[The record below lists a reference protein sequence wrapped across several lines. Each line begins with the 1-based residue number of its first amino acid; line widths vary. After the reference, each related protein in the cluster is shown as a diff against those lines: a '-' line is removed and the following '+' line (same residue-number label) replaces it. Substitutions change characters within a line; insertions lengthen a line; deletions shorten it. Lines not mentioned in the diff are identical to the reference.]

1 MKKSGIARLFA
12 FMQVLYDLTD
22 DEHPKTREEI
32 EELLKKN
39 DIEMNRKTF
48 YTYIE
53 ELKSAGIDV
62 ASKKTDK
69 YYYYINRRQFDF
81 AETKLLIDAV
91 QSARF
96 ITKEKSEELIKKIGK
111 LMSLY
116 QAADLKRKL
125 YMSERTKTVNK
136 NIYKN
141 VDDIH
146 DAIIKNRKISFRY
159 FDYTL
164 DVNHAKKKHYRKQ
177 GKEYV
182 ISPYSLVWAEDN
194 YYVISHYPE
203 HTGLTNFRVD
213 RMDLIQVTNQPREL
227 LSKATGKSDFSIS
240 RYSQNIFSMFS
251 GDVQWISLKFDNDLL
266 NTAIDRFGH
275 HAQMRRNDEHT
286 FIADVEVQVSPT
298 FFAWLFQFGK
308 KVRILSPVSAQ
319 KQYVEYCEAVL
330 QQYRP

>member
-12 FMQVLYDLTD
+12 FMQILYDLTD
-22 DEHPKTREEI
+22 EENPKTREEI
-32 EELLKKN
+32 EDLLKKN

-53 ELKSAGIDV
+53 ELKAAGIDV

-141 VDDIH
+141 VDEIH
-146 DAIIKNRKISFRY
+146 DAIMKTVRYRLDISIIRWMSIIRRKSSIANKVKN
-159 FDYTL
+159 
-164 DVNHAKKKHYRKQ
+164 
-177 GKEYV
+177 
-182 ISPYSLVWAEDN
+182 
-194 YYVISHYPE
+194 
-203 HTGLTNFRVD
+203 
-213 RMDLIQVTNQPREL
+213 M
-227 LSKATGKSDFSIS
+227 
-240 RYSQNIFSMFS
+240 
-251 GDVQWISLKFDNDLL
+251 
-266 NTAIDRFGH
+266 
-275 HAQMRRNDEHT
+275 
-286 FIADVEVQVSPT
+286 
-298 FFAWLFQFGK
+298 
-308 KVRILSPVSAQ
+308 
-319 KQYVEYCEAVL
+319 
-330 QQYRP
+330 

>member
-12 FMQVLYDLTD
+12 FMQILYDLTD

-32 EELLKKN
+32 EDLLKER

-53 ELKSAGIDV
+53 ELKAAGIDV
-62 ASKKTDK
+62 ASRKTDK
-69 YYYYINRRQFDF
+69 YYYYINKRQFDF

-96 ITKEKSEELIKKIGK
+96 ITREKSEELIKKIGK

-141 VDDIH
+141 VDEIH
-146 DAIIKNRKISFRY
+146 DAITKNRKISFRY

-164 DVNHAKKKHYRKQ
+164 DVHHNKKKQYRKQ

-213 RMDLIQVTNQPREL
+213 RMDMIQLTGQTRESL
-227 LSKATGKSDFSIS
+227 AKVTGKSDFSIS

-251 GDVQWISLKFDNDLL
+251 GDVQWVSLRFDNDLL
-266 NTAIDRFGH
+266 NTAIDRFGQ
-275 HAQMRRNDEHT
+275 HAQMKRLDDTT

-298 FFAWLFQFGK
+298 FFGWLFQFGK
-308 KVRILSPVSAQ
+308 KVKILAPASAS
-319 KQYVEYCEAVL
+319 KKYADYCEAVL
-330 QQYRP
+330 SEYRK

>member
-12 FMQVLYDLTD
+12 FMQTLYDLTD
-22 DEHPKTREEI
+22 EDHPKTREEI
-32 EELLKKN
+32 EEVLKN
-39 DIEMNRKTF
+39 NGIEMNRKTF
-48 YTYIE
+48 YSTIE
-53 ELKSAGIDV
+53 ELRAAGIDV
-62 ASKKTDK
+62 ASKKSDK

-96 ITKEKSEELIKKIGK
+96 ITREKSEELIKKIGK

-141 VDDIH
+141 VDEIH
-146 DAIIKNRKISFRY
+146 DAITKNRKISFRY

-164 DVNHAKKKHYRKQ
+164 DVSHNKKKQYRKQ

-213 RMDLIQVTNQPREL
+213 RMDMIQVTHQTRESL
-227 LSKATGKSDFSIS
+227 AKVTGKSDFSIS

-251 GDVQWISLKFDNDLL
+251 GDVQQVSLRFDNDLL
-266 NTAIDRFGH
+266 NTAIDRFGQ
-275 HAQMRRNDEHT
+275 HAQMKRNDEHT

-308 KVRILSPVSAQ
+308 KVKILAPASAAV
-319 KQYVEYCEAVL
+319 KYTEYCEAVL
-330 QQYRP
+330 SEYRK

>member
-164 DVNHAKKKHYRKQ
+164 DVNHTKKKHYRKQ

-203 HTGLTNFRVD
+203 HAGLTNFRVD

-275 HAQMRRNDEHT
+275 HAQMKRNDEHT